1 MKQSSMAVIGVI
13 VVIVIVAIAAL
24 ALSGQKNN
32 SRSVTT
38 SSYTTVATTAASNAI
53 KNTTG
58 VVNSTT
64 TVKNSSSNKS
74 NSTVPSNSVNQ
85 SNTTTKKYNVMV
97 GSSPTIGNYLEN
109 SEGYTLYL
117 LNSDTPYRTSTC
129 TGTCAS
135 LWPPYNFSGNF
146 SSIST
151 PNGINV
157 SAFGILTRPNGSR
170 QLTYDGWPLYLFY
183 KDTAPGQVNGNG
195 VKAFGGT
202 WYAVTV
208 PTPTTS

>member
-24 ALSGQKNN
+24 ALSGQKN
-32 SRSVTT
+32 SSSSITT
-38 SSYTTVATTAASNAI
+38 SNYTTAATTAASNAI

-64 TVKNSSSNKS
+64 TVTNSSSNKP

-85 SNTTTKKYNVMV
+85 SNTTKKYNLMV
-97 GSSPTIGNYLEN
+97 GSSPTIGNYLE
-109 SEGYTLYL
+109 SSAGYTLYL
-117 LNSDTPYRTSTC
+117 LNSDTPYKTSTC
-129 TGTCAS
+129 TGTCATY
-135 LWPPYNFSGNF
+135 WPPYMLSGNL
-146 SSIST
+146 SSLSVES
-151 PNGINV
+151 GINA
-157 SAFGILTRPNGSR
+157 SALGVINRTGGGA

-202 WYAVTV
+202 WYAITL
-208 PTPTTS
+208 PKPITS